1 MENAPT
7 VSQRRGVR
15 ACVCACVHAWVY
27 ACIKVRAR
35 DRLYCQ
41 SSDPAIWWQGNR
53 RAVRIC
59 SKRESVLAFASTYH
73 YLALS
78 PDCLVVVSY
87 HTLVS
92 TSSHQV
98 SGTAHRFHLSLFS
111 FPVSQPRLNL
121 PCLPASSTCL
131 TYLLASSPEPEVSKY
146 LPISTRYLQS
156 LDGGKTAC
164 MWLSAG
170 GMLPWMLPFLDPA
183 CSWQGRRIRMD

>member
-98 SGTAHRFHLSLFS
+98 SGTAHRFHLSF
-111 FPVSQPRLNL
+111 FFV
-121 PCLPASSTCL
+121 PCLSAPAEL
-131 TYLLASSPEPEVSKY
+131 T
-146 LPISTRYLQS
+146 
-156 LDGGKTAC
+156 
-164 MWLSAG
+164 LSAS
-170 GMLPWMLPFLDPA
+170 LVYLSHLFA
-183 CSWQGRRIRMD
+183 CFKSRAGSFQVPTHQHQVPTESRRRENCMYVAFCGRHASMDATFP